1 MNVPSAAALRAAN
14 PAARPGVRAPR
25 VARTAARSPSF
36 TLPYPS
42 VRVPVLGRQMVAT
55 SQPLAAQAGLAVLTA
70 GGNAIDAAIC
80 AAATLTVVEPVMNGL
95 GSDAFALVWDGES
108 LHGLNGS
115 GRAPAGFAL
124 SRFRGRRKMPALGW
138 DAVTVPGAVHAWVTL
153 WRRFGSRP
161 FAELLQPAIRYA
173 RDGFPVMPVTAGLW
187 RAQASRYRG
196 FAEFSRVFLPG
207 GKAPPPGAI
216 FRNPDLADTLEQ
228 LAASEGAAF
237 YEGAVAARI
246 AAAAAAEGG
255 VMDEGDLSGHR
266 SAWVQPL
273 SRPFGRAVVH
283 ELPPNGQ
290 GLASLLALGILDRL
304 RIARLPPES
313 VEAVHLQTEA
323 MKRAFAI
330 CHRHV
335 ADPAAMVVDPEA
347 LLSDEALDRAARA
360 IERVKA
366 SPPGAPIPAQ
376 HGTVYLATADAA
388 GRMVSFIQSNYLG
401 FGSGVVVPGTGIA
414 MQNRALGFSLD
425 PRHPNCVAGG
435 KRPYH
440 TIMPGFATVD
450 GQPSAAF
457 GVMGGHMQ
465 PQGHVQMMLRLFG
478 HGQNPQ
484 AACDA
489 PRWHVTERSEVAL
502 EPGFSAEVARG
513 LGARGHRLVPRPPT
527 VLFGGAQII
536 QRFSGGDSATP
547 DVVYWG
553 GSDPRKDGQA
563 VAI

>member
-1 MNVPSAAALRAAN
+1 MNVPSAVALRAAR
-14 PAARPGVRAPR
+14 PAARNVARAPR
-25 VARTAARSPSF
+25 APSF
-36 TLPYPS
+36 EQPYPS

-55 SQPLAAQAGLAVLTA
+55 SQPLAAQAGLAVLA
-70 GGNAIDAAIC
+70 SGGNAVDAAIC
-80 AAATLTVVEPVMNGL
+80 AAATLAVVEPVMNGL
-95 GSDAFALVWDGES
+95 GSDAFALVWDGER

-115 GRAPAGFAL
+115 GRAPARFSL

-173 RDGFPVMPVTAGLW
+173 RQGFPVMPVTAALW
-187 RAQASRYRG
+187 RAQAPRYRG
-196 FAEFSRVFLPG
+196 FAEFARVFLPG
-207 GKAPPPGAI
+207 GKAPPPGAS
-216 FRNPDLADTLEQ
+216 FRNPDLADTLERI
-228 LAASEGAAF
+228 AASEGKAL
-237 YEGAVAARI
+237 YEGDLAGRI

-255 VMDEGDLSGHR
+255 VMDEGDLGAHQ
-266 SAWVQPL
+266 SAWVQPM
-273 SRPFGRAVVH
+273 SRSFGRAVVH

-290 GLASLLALGILDRL
+290 GLASLLALGILERL
-304 RIARLPPES
+304 RIARLPPDG
-313 VEAVHLQTEA
+313 VEAVHLQVEA
-323 MKRAFAI
+323 MKHAFAS

-335 ADPAAMVVDPEA
+335 ADPAAMVIDPEA
-347 LLSDEALDRAARA
+347 LLSDEAIDSAARA
-360 IERVKA
+360 IDRVKA
-366 SPPGAPIPAQ
+366 SRPGAPIPAQ
-376 HGTVYLATADAA
+376 HGTVYLAAADAA

-435 KRPYH
+435 KRPFH
-440 TIMPGFATVD
+440 TIMPGFATID
-450 GQPSAAF
+450 GRPSAAF

-465 PQGHVQMMLRLFG
+465 PQGHVQMVLRLFG

-502 EPGFSAEVARG
+502 EPGLSAAVARG
-513 LGARGHRLVPRPPT
+513 LAARGHRLVPRPPT

-536 QRFSGGDSATP
+536 QRFPAGDSPTP